1 MRQSSRISR
10 EQHQRREAK
19 AARRRTRHR
28 KGRRSPANERLYR
41 GPARRR
47 ENRVRFNPL
56 PPAKQDGFL
65 RRGLSKLNPFKTGR
79 YGAGHRI
86 GGGGGHR
93 G

>member
-19 AARRRTRHR
+19 AARRRTRHE
-28 KGRRSPANERLYR
+28 KGRRSPSNRIDH